1 MKVAL
6 VTGPCPPGECGVGEY
21 TMCLGNALKASGVE
35 TRMIT
40 SGGWSL
46 LGAFKTN
53 SLLRKQKFDI
63 VHIEYPTAGFGTKLG
78 PQGLSLL
85 RSCVITIH
93 EASQRHIL
101 RKLALLPF
109 AVRPEYMIFTNRFER
124 RFAMTWAPWIA
135 CASSVIPVGSNIAV
149 AAQGSSRT
157 LTEIV
162 HFGLIM
168 PRKGLERVLELGS
181 LITSA
186 GLPLVVRIMGRVP
199 LKHAAYFDDL
209 RLKAAG

>member
-6 VTGPCPPGECGVGEY
+6 VTGPCPPGGCGVGDY
-21 TMCLGNALKASGVE
+21 TMCLGNALKASGIE
-35 TRMIT
+35 THVIT
-40 SGGWSL
+40 SGDWNL
-46 LGAFKTN
+46 LGVFKE
-53 SLLRKQKFDI
+53 SRRLREQKFDI
-63 VHIEYPTAGFGTKLG
+63 VHIEYPTVGFGTQLG
-78 PQGLSLL
+78 SQGLSLL
-85 RSCVITIH
+85 QSCVVTIH

-157 LTEIV
+157 LT
-162 HFGLIM
+162 
-168 PRKGLERVLELGS
+168 
-181 LITSA
+181 
-186 GLPLVVRIMGRVP
+186 
-199 LKHAAYFDDL
+199 
-209 RLKAAG
+209 